1 MKNRDVINEA
11 SKVLVGGVNSPVRAF
26 KHLDIEPIPIQ
37 RAQGSKIYDY
47 DSNVYIDYMLS
58 FGAMI
63 LGHSHPDV
71 VNSVKEAANDG
82 FSFGATNLKEVEL
95 ASLIK
100 KGIGFIDKIRFV
112 NSGTEALMSC
122 VRLARGYTKKNKIIK
137 FANSYHGHAD
147 GFLAQAGSGLS
158 TLKIPISEG
167 VPENLLKDTIVLE
180 YGDFNALE
188 KIFQEEGKHIA
199 AVVVEPVGGNHG
211 VVLPDIK
218 FLKKIRALTR
228 KNRSLLIFDEVI
240 TGFRFLYGSV
250 SEIFNVYPDLICLG
264 KIIGGGLPIG
274 AFAGANKIMRHL
286 APEGKVYQA
295 STFAGNPIVMTS
307 GIATLKKL
315 HFLKNRYNLLNTKVS
330 EISSTIQSE
339 ALKNNIAVEVTVFNN
354 MFSLKFKNQDHFK
367 QLYRQLI
374 SRGIYLAP
382 SEYEA
387 NFISFEHTKKDI
399 LQTKQVIKE
408 VFKNLK

>member
-1 MKNRDVINEA
+1 MKNKDVINEA

-122 VRLARGYTKKNKIIK
+122 VRLARGYTKKDKIIK
-137 FANSYHGHAD
+137 FAHSYHGHAD

-188 KIFQEEGKHIA
+188 KIFQEEGEHIA

-250 SEIFNVYPDLICLG
+250 SEILNVYPDLICLG

-274 AFAGANKIMRHL
+274 AFAGANKIMKHL

-315 HFLKNRYNLLNTKVS
+315 HSLKGKYNLLNTKVS

>member
-26 KHLDIEPIPIQ
+26 KHLDIKPIPIQ
-37 RAQGSKIYDY
+37 RAKGSKIYDY

-63 LGHSHPDV
+63 LGHSHPDI
-71 VNSVKEAANDG
+71 VNSVKEAADDG

-137 FANSYHGHAD
+137 FAHSYHGHAD

-158 TLKIPISEG
+158 TLKIPVSEG

-180 YGDFNALE
+180 YGDLDALE
-188 KIFQEEGKHIA
+188 RIFQKEGNDIA

-211 VVLPDIK
+211 VILPDVK
-218 FLKKIRALTR
+218 FLNKIRTLTR
-228 KNRSLLIFDEVI
+228 KNKSVLIFDEVI

-250 SEIFNVYPDLICLG
+250 SEILNVYPDLICLG

-330 EISSTIQSE
+330 EISGTIQSE
-339 ALKNNIAVEVTVFNN
+339 ALKNNIAVKVTVFNN
-354 MFSLKFKNQDHFK
+354 MFSLKFKKENHFK
-367 QLYRQLI
+367 QLYKQLI
-374 SRGIYLAP
+374 SKGIYLAP

-399 LQTKQVIKE
+399 SQTKQVIKE
-408 VFKNLK
+408 VFKKLK